1 MEEVIVK
8 NESELAALMP
18 EIIEWIGGSLV
29 VCLLGEMGAGK
40 TTLVR
45 HFMESLG
52 SAKEVAS
59 PTFAIIHEYVLSR
72 APWPGVYHMDLYR
85 LNNIAEVRA
94 LPLNDYL
101 DSGKLCLIEWPQV
114 AADELPED
122 IKVIRIERLENGS
135 RKFVFL

>member
-1 MEEVIVK
+1 MKEVIIRD
-8 NESELAALMP
+8 ESELVGLIP
-18 EIIEWIGGSLV
+18 EISGWIGDNLV

-45 HFMESLG
+45 HFMESMG

-59 PTFAIIHEYVLSR
+59 PTFAIIHEYVLSG

-94 LPLNDYL
+94 LPLSDYL

-114 AADELPED
+114 AADELPDD